1 MLTAS
6 GFKEIKNSMAEEIQ
20 TPLLNISTS
29 PHIRYKESV
38 PSIML
43 SVVVALV
50 PALAAS
56 VWFFGIKA
64 LYLNIVCIVSCMLTE
79 LIIVKLMLKRPSS
92 LGDFSALV
100 TGLLVAFNLPPDL
113 PLWMAALGSVFA
125 IGVGKMAFGGL
136 GNNFINPALAGRAFL
151 MACYPAAMTTFSET
165 RLGSL
170 NGLSQKIDAIARAT
184 PLAAFKDSIQSGD
197 FQALNFQ
204 YALKNIFIGNIGG
217 CIGETSV
224 IALLI
229 GAAFLLYRRIIGFS
243 VPIPYIGTVFILS
256 WIFNGIT
263 TDILSTDALII
274 PTYHIFAGGLMLG
287 AFFMATDMVTCP
299 ITTKGRAIFGIG
311 CGVLTFLIRKF
322 GGYPE
327 GVSYSILIMNLFT
340 PLIDRYIRP
349 KMYGKV
355 KKNA

>member
-1 MLTAS
+1 
-6 GFKEIKNSMAEEIQ
+6 MAEEILA
-20 TPLLNISTS
+20 PLLHVSTS

-43 SVVVALV
+43 SVAGALI

-56 VWFFGIKA
+56 LWFFGIKA
-64 LYLNIVCIVSCMLTE
+64 LYLNIVCIGSCLLTE
-79 LIIVKLMLKRPSS
+79 LIIAQLMLKKPQT

-100 TGLLVAFNLPPDL
+100 TAILLAFNLPPDL

-125 IGVGKMAFGGL
+125 IGVSKMAFGGL

-151 MACYPAAMTTFSET
+151 MASYPAAMTTFSKT
-165 RLGSL
+165 RFGSL
-170 NGLSQKIDAIARAT
+170 NGLTQKIDAIAGAT

-197 FQALNFQ
+197 FQALDFQ
-204 YALKNIFIGNIGG
+204 YALKNLFLGNIGG

-224 IALLI
+224 IAILI

-243 VPIPYIGTVFILS
+243 VPVSYIGTVFILS

-263 TDILSTDALII
+263 SDLLTTDALII
-274 PTYHIFAGGLMLG
+274 PIYHIFAGGLMLG

-299 ITTKGRAIFGIG
+299 MTTRGRAIFGFG
-311 CGVLTFLIRKF
+311 CGLLTFLIRKF

-327 GVSYSILIMNLFT
+327 GVSYSILIMNLFV
-340 PLIDRYIRP
+340 PLINRYVRP
-349 KMYGKV
+349 GMYGKV